1 MKSEMQNKKAA
12 LSEFR
17 GDAGLQNERF
27 DQALRTY
34 ASWLARAA
42 LRKTAQN
49 TSENTPYNSPGIDL
63 TSGP

>member
-12 LSEFR
+12 LIEFR

-27 DQALRTY
+27 DHALRTY
-34 ASWLARAA
+34 ATWLARAA
-42 LRKTAQN
+42 VRKTVQN
-49 TSENTPYNSPGIDL
+49 TPENAPYNSARIDL